1 MPTLLQLSQS
11 YQNPESVN
19 YRLAYLREQMEEKV
33 FGLGELAYEDQ
44 VQLAM
49 LGETIQIG
57 GYIRTELLAAKSIFS
72 HHLNVEKLSSI
83 SGNIGEIIAGIL
95 KSANGNSYFD
105 LTNNKIKTNNAEIT
119 GGTIN
124 IDTISELSNIIQLN
138 GGGHTLY
145 LAPGLIDM
153 SYGAL
158 TKTQIAPGNVLIG
171 SISLANGEI
180 LFFSDS
186 QLTHTNIGTHYIST
200 YTLTA
205 DALTVTGSK
214 NRIVKTENFDKVLH
228 YCLESPTPY
237 FMDIGHGVI
246 SEDGKCYIGIE
257 EVFGET
263 VDLVSDYHVQLTK
276 YGPGDIWVADKQPA
290 HFVVE
295 GTPGL
300 RFAWEIK
307 AKQKGYS
314 NERLEK
320 YERLEYEEEADYGAL
335 GYEYMIEYEKEL
347 IA

>member
-1 MPTLLQLSQS
+1 MARN
-11 YQNPESVN
+11 YNNPDSN
-19 YRLAYLREQMEEKV
+19 GYKLAYLREQMKN
-33 FGLGELAYEDQ
+33 LGDLAYADQ

-49 LGETIQIG
+49 LGDTIIIG
-57 GYIRTELLAAKSIFS
+57 GFLRTDLIAAKSIFS
-72 HHLNVEKLSSI
+72 HHLNVDVLSAI
-83 SGNIGEIIAGIL
+83 SADVGEVTAGLI
-95 KSANGNSYFD
+95 KSANGSSFFD

-119 GGTIN
+119 GGILNIN
-124 IDTISELSNIIQLN
+124 TVSELSNVIQLN

-145 LAPGLIDM
+145 LAPGLIEM
-153 SYGAL
+153 SFGSNL
-158 TKTQIAPGNVLIG
+158 ETQVGPGNVLIG
-171 SISLANGEI
+171 DILLSADKI

-186 QLTHTNIGTHYIST
+186 QLTHTNIGAHYITT
-200 YTLTA
+200 YTLTT
-205 DALTVTGSK
+205 DALHVTGSK

-246 SEDGKCYIGIE
+246 GADGFCYIDIE
-257 EVFGET
+257 QVFSET
-263 VDLVSDYHVQLTK
+263 VDLVSDYHVQLTR
-276 YGPGDIWVADKQPA
+276 YGPGDIWVAEKDNS
-290 HFVVE
+290 HFIVE

-320 YERLEYEEEADYGAL
+320 YERLEYDEEVDYGTL